1 MPVQT
6 ICAISLGPHYYLD
19 GSSCW
24 SMQILYM
31 LPEGSTPRELVVLGG
46 VGGRCERTAC
56 VKRWRG
62 GFLHQTTDMLRKQG
76 SVNERHLM
84 KSQGT
89 IS

>member
-6 ICAISLGPHYYLD
+6 TCAISLGSHYNLD

-24 SMQILYM
+24 STQILYM
-31 LPEGSTPRELVVLGG
+31 LPERWTPRELVVVGG

-56 VKRWRG
+56 VKRWRD
-62 GFLHQTTDMLRKQG
+62 GFLHQTRGMLREQG
-76 SVNERHLM
+76 SVNERRLM
-84 KSQGT
+84 KSQGI